1 MFLNLFARTVREY
14 AYKPALVFEGQ
25 SISYAELDYES
36 SRIAYTLMANGIGHG
51 DIVVIRL
58 PRGRE
63 AVAAMLGVM
72 KSGAAVCVMEEGY
85 PQERMDFVIRDTR
98 SKVVIDFNWL
108 EQLPA
113 EPRPVIFPE
122 WQKDD
127 PAIVVYTSGST
138 GNPKGVVN
146 SHRALSMAIRGNTL
160 SRTEHDTFLSV
171 ASFSF
176 IAVALEIFTPLSMG
190 GTIHIAGDNLR
201 KDAQALVDYSRRHS
215 ITTSFFPPQMARII
229 LPQLEDQLSSM
240 VIGSDRVTDI
250 YSDKVRIFNA
260 YGCSETCGPLT
271 SFQIDRAYPDITPI
285 GRPYAGSCVYIL
297 DDKNNLLPDGEE
309 GEICL
314 SGQVALGYLN
324 LPELTAERFIPNPW
338 SEGED
343 DKTLFKTNDIGRIN
357 ENGQLEYV
365 QRKDWMIKVRGYRV
379 EPGEIEAT
387 IVRLTSADQAVVKG
401 FENANGETSLFCVY
415 TAKEPLAPE
424 SITEAIRDFLP
435 AYMMPAFLQQMDAL
449 PVNPNGK
456 VDRKNILP
464 PDAAK
469 FRSAYQAPE
478 NDREAAICAAFQ
490 RVLGIDRVGAL
501 DDFNLIGGDSIS
513 AAKVQAELKGMNLS
527 ASDILSL
534 GTPLHRAI
542 SEISMPLNV
551 LSGNVGRITCST

>member
-171 ASFSF
+171 PS
-176 IAVALEIFTPLSMG
+176 
-190 GTIHIAGDNLR
+190 
-201 KDAQALVDYSRRHS
+201 
-215 ITTSFFPPQMARII
+215 
-229 LPQLEDQLSSM
+229 
-240 VIGSDRVTDI
+240 
-250 YSDKVRIFNA
+250 
-260 YGCSETCGPLT
+260 
-271 SFQIDRAYPDITPI
+271 
-285 GRPYAGSCVYIL
+285 
-297 DDKNNLLPDGEE
+297 
-309 GEICL
+309 
-314 SGQVALGYLN
+314 
-324 LPELTAERFIPNPW
+324 
-338 SEGED
+338 
-343 DKTLFKTNDIGRIN
+343 
-357 ENGQLEYV
+357 
-365 QRKDWMIKVRGYRV
+365 
-379 EPGEIEAT
+379 
-387 IVRLTSADQAVVKG
+387 
-401 FENANGETSLFCVY
+401 
-415 TAKEPLAPE
+415 
-424 SITEAIRDFLP
+424 
-435 AYMMPAFLQQMDAL
+435 
-449 PVNPNGK
+449 
-456 VDRKNILP
+456 
-464 PDAAK
+464 
-469 FRSAYQAPE
+469 
-478 NDREAAICAAFQ
+478 
-490 RVLGIDRVGAL
+490 
-501 DDFNLIGGDSIS
+501 
-513 AAKVQAELKGMNLS
+513 
-527 ASDILSL
+527 
-534 GTPLHRAI
+534 
-542 SEISMPLNV
+542 
-551 LSGNVGRITCST
+551 